1 MLEPEEP
8 PVCKCK
14 YDEARDVMDRED
26 CFFHCDIEQ
35 EALLLEELLLEY
47 QPREPQTGV
56 KKPAAIVK
64 QEKEN
69 AA

>member
-1 MLEPEEP
+1 
-8 PVCKCK
+8 
-14 YDEARDVMDRED
+14 
-26 CFFHCDIEQ
+26 
-35 EALLLEELLLEY
+35 LEY